1 MYLKFINIL
10 VFFSIFYLTGEVQLK
25 SSWTIFLI
33 LILSENI
40 MVYLGDL
47 WMSAQKFENFQ
58 LSIEIAC
65 LDCKDI
71 EELSIRPRDFVNLE
85 GDLTLEEK

>member
-1 MYLKFINIL
+1 MC
-10 VFFSIFYLTGEVQLK
+10 
-25 SSWTIFLI
+25 
-33 LILSENI
+33 
-40 MVYLGDL
+40 
-47 WMSAQKFENFQ
+47 AQKFANFQ
-58 LSIEIAC
+58 LSMEIGC

>member
-1 MYLKFINIL
+1 
-10 VFFSIFYLTGEVQLK
+10 
-25 SSWTIFLI
+25 
-33 LILSENI
+33 

-58 LSIEIAC
+58 LSIEISC

-85 GDLTLEEK
+85 GHLTLEEK